1 MIRNAALMLRDRSG
15 AAAAEMALMLPLL
28 LVLLFTMFE
37 GGHYLW
43 TEHKVVTGVRDASRF
58 AARLPLST
66 FLNQDGSGVYSCN
79 SGVTDPAL
87 TQIKRV
93 ARTGTIDG
101 TVSRVIGWT
110 DAQTT
115 VSVPSCTAAGGMYNS
130 ISGQAPRIT
139 ISAAVPYPSL
149 FGALG
154 FSTATVTLTAS
165 SQSPVVGL

>member
-1 MIRNAALMLRDRSG
+1 
-15 AAAAEMALMLPLL
+15 MLPLL

-43 TEHKVVTGVRDASRF
+43 NEHKVVTGVRDASRF
-58 AARLPLST
+58 AARLPLSN
-66 FLNQDGSGVYSCN
+66 FMNQDGSGTYSCN
-79 SGVTDPAL
+79 GGVAGNAL
-87 TQIKRV
+87 TQIRNV

-101 TVSRVIGWT
+101 TVPRVVGWT

-115 VSVPSCTAAGGMYNS
+115 VSVPSCTSAGGMYNS

-139 ISAAVPYPSL
+139 VSAAVPYPSL

-154 FSTATVTLTAS
+154 FSSTTVTLVAS
-165 SQSPVVGL
+165 SQTAVVGL